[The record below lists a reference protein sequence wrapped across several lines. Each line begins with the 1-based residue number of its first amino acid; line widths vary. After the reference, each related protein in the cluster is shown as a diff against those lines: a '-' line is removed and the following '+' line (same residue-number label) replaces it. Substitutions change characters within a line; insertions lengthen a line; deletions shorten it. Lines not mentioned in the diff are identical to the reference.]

1 MNSSRSAADRVHIAE
16 EVERRLDPVMG
27 MLGIIFA
34 LVVVAEAFVRPQGAV
49 GTAVTVA
56 SWGLWAVFVIEFAS
70 RMAIAPSKSRFLK
83 KNWWQAIF
91 LAFPFLRL
99 LRVLRVARLARAGR
113 LVSSS
118 LRAGRSAARALTGRI
133 GWLVGFTVV
142 VVLSTAQGLFEFG
155 GYDSYADALF
165 DAAMASIT
173 GQGVQGDS
181 AVSRVLSIVLALYS
195 VAVFAS
201 LAAALGA
208 YFMRPDEV
216 DNPQDEVVG

>member
-1 MNSSRSAADRVHIAE
+1 MNSSRSAEDRVHIAE

-118 LRAGRSAARALTGRI
+118 LRAGRSAAGALTGRI